1 MEFKLWPLVIG
12 GGRGWVI
19 CDFWGMGN
27 SFPCGCFVGNC
38 GEKEGEII
46 LHLKSRFSAELGWK
60 KIVDIKEGFW
70 HISICPTFN
79 RKLKFKKNIFR
90 LQLLLAEG

>member
-1 MEFKLWPLVIG
+1 MIFGGWEIHCPVDVLWEIEGKKG
-12 GGRGWVI
+12 GG
-19 CDFWGMGN
+19 
-27 SFPCGCFVGNC
+27 
-38 GEKEGEII
+38 II